1 MTVGGIICAV
11 ALLHIRS
18 GVRSIPYY
26 RDGSPIPLEFVAWIA
41 GIVVF
46 MGFLQLVI
54 AIILKLR
61 GRQ

>member
-1 MTVGGIICAV
+1 MAVGGIICAV
-11 ALLHIRS
+11 ALLQMRF
-18 GVRSIPYY
+18 GVLSIPY
-26 RDGSPIPLEFVAWIA
+26 RNGRLIPLEFVAGIA

-54 AIILKLR
+54 AIMLKLR

>member
-1 MTVGGIICAV
+1 M
-11 ALLHIRS
+11 RS
-18 GVRSIPYY
+18 GVRTIPYY
-26 RDGSPIPLEFVAWIA
+26 RNGRPIPLELVAGIA

-54 AIILKLR
+54 AFIINVR